1 MIGGLIY
8 GSASWWCVSELY
20 FTCFRQYRGCKIHH
34 HNLLVYFRQ
43 SREIKFWIFTARRL
57 MILTYQI
64 TRCISERHN
73 LQPPSN
79 AFSLTIR
86 FSITETNGN
95 SRDILQL
102 CIYLVYMYI
111 YISYICQNYAY
122 IFNIWPH
129 GFPVLVMHLQFIA
142 MYVIRILKNSPKFI
156 ECLGTLNS
164 T

>member
-111 YISYICQNYAY
+111 YIYIYIIHMPKLRLHFQHMTPRFPCTCYAFTIYSHVCYQNPQKLTKIY
-122 IFNIWPH
+122 
-129 GFPVLVMHLQFIA
+129 
-142 MYVIRILKNSPKFI
+142 
-156 ECLGTLNS
+156 
-164 T
+164 